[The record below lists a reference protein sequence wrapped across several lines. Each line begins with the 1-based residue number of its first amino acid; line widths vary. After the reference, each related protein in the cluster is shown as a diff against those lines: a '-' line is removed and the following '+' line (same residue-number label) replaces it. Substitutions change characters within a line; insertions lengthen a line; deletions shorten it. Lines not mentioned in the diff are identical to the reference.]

1 LLFRIALIAIWDPNL
16 DPMVTLQV
24 FSSITPLVAEQLSSQ
39 SVRGFQELQGGR
51 TLEARARRYR
61 EIHGHPR
68 KRILANPSRYVE
80 GWRVWVDL
88 KEAQLRALTRQ
99 HFRTHLVRLIFRYW
113 AKKGSGYEEGW
124 NTGNTKR
131 MDG

>member
-1 LLFRIALIAIWDPNL
+1 MLIAIWDLNL

-24 FSSITPLVAEQLSSQ
+24 FSAITPPLVAEHFPRSPFADFKNFKA
-39 SVRGFQELQGGR
+39 VGR
-51 TLEARARRYR
+51 LRLGR
-61 EIHGHPR
+61 EDIAKFMGTPP

-80 GWRVWVDL
+80 GRRVWVDL

-113 AKKGSGYEEGW
+113 AKKGSGCEEGW
-124 NTGNTKR
+124 NTVSTKR